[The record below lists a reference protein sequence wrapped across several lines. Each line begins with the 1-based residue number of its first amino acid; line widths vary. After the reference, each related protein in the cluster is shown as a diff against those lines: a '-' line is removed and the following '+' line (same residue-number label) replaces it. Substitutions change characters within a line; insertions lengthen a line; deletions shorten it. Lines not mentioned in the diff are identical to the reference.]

1 MRCFYARLRE
11 KPPALGFPSR
21 RNHQATRL
29 EAPDTHATPGKV
41 CSCKEEPAQGN
52 LYTEASST
60 ETLPKGS
67 AGCSQGVLG
76 LGDQLYTETS
86 PEMCICIRLGDEG
99 EQSHVKKAVQVE

>member
-29 EAPDTHATPGKV
+29 EAPDTHTTPGKV

-52 LYTEASST
+52 LYTEAGST

-99 EQSHVKKAVQVE
+99 GTKSCKEGSAG